1 MRFADAVELYLD
13 DLAALKPGTAR
24 AWSSPLRRAAQPAGT
39 YGEPEG
45 TLNATDR
52 KRALKRKGQP
62 RPGLGRRELDNI
74 KTSDLE
80 RMVLAIREEALTR
93 KNGIGGHGAQE
104 NATTALRALYTWA
117 RREGHATA
125 RPDEH
130 LNYQRSRSLERRA
143 YTMAE
148 LQQAAQILDGTRD
161 PELARLFLRLALETG
176 ARHNEMLQL
185 RVGDLRRASGVVRLR
200 PKGFAGEYLEAPITA
215 ALFDA
220 LEGLIERRYPKPPS
234 DDDPVLVYRS
244 GRPIT
249 RRYFEN
255 LCIKVRTEVPSLGK
269 GEPDWFSTHGLRHTA
284 GTMVQRVGGD
294 AVARRFLGHAARGW
308 MHVENYA
315 KATIDEVREALA
327 AIWGEPLAGSGHGYG
342 RGEEHFTRLEQLR
355 AAARVERQSEEWR
368 LRRSLDGP
376 DENDPDPAFLEAYHL
391 AEQEAYEDET
401 RALRRLGIED

>member
-39 YGEPEG
+39 YGDPEG
-45 TLNATDR
+45 SLNATDR

-74 KTSDLE
+74 RTSDLE

-104 NATTALRALYTWA
+104 NATTALRALYAWA
-117 RREGHATA
+117 RREGHTTA

-130 LNYQRSRSLERRA
+130 LNYQRTRSLERRA
-143 YTMAE
+143 YTMPE

-185 RVGDLRRASGVVRLR
+185 RVGDLRRASGVIRLR
-200 PKGFAGEYLEAPITA
+200 PKGFAGKYLEAPITA

-220 LEGLIERRYPKPPS
+220 LEALVERRYRKPPN

-255 LCIKVRTEVPSLGK
+255 LCIKVRAEVPSLGK

-308 MHVENYA
+308 MHVENYS

-355 AAARVERQSEEWR
+355 AAARLERESEDWK
-368 LRRSLDGP
+368 LRRALDGP
-376 DENDPDPAFLEAYHL
+376 DEHDPDPELM
-391 AEQEAYEDET
+391 EAYEREQ
-401 RALRRLGIED
+401 REGLEAQEEFLRRIGVED

>member
-1 MRFADAVELYLD
+1 MRFAEAVELYLE
-13 DLAALKPGTAR
+13 DLAKLRPGTAR
-24 AWSSPLRRAAQPAGT
+24 AWSSPLRRAAEPAAT
-39 YGEPEG
+39 YGDPEPH
-45 TLNATDR
+45 LNATDR
-52 KRALKRKGQP
+52 KRAAKRKGQQ
-62 RPGLGRRELDNI
+62 RPGLGRRDLDTI

-80 RMVLAIREEALTR
+80 RLVLAIREEARTR

-104 NATTALRALYTWA
+104 NATTALRALYVWA
-117 RREGHATA
+117 RREGYTTA
-125 RPDEH
+125 RSDEH

-143 YTMAE
+143 YTLEE
-148 LQQAAQILDGTRD
+148 LRKVAQVLDGTRD

-176 ARHNEMLQL
+176 ARHNELLEL
-185 RVGDLRRASGVVRLR
+185 RVRDLRSASGVVRLR

-220 LEGLIERRYPKPPS
+220 LEGLIENRYPDGYS

-255 LCIKVRTEVPSLGK
+255 LCIKVREEVPSLGK

-294 AVARRFLGHAARGW
+294 AVARRFLGHSARGR
-308 MHVENYA
+308 MHFEAYS
-315 KATIDEVREALA
+315 KATVEEVREALA

-342 RGEEHFTRLEQLR
+342 RGEAHFARLEQLR
-355 AAARVERQSEEWR
+355 AAERVERESEDWR
-368 LRRSLDGP
+368 LRRAQ
-376 DENDPDPAFLEAYHL
+376 DEPNFADPDPLEMEAALLKQRDDLMREEAFL
-391 AEQEAYEDET
+391 
-401 RALRRLGIED
+401 RRIGVD